1 MRMLG
6 QERAEFALKR
16 VLSAKSVEK
25 FDSLAAGAPSQILQN
40 GFGQTLAFWISKNDD
55 KHKKLFG
62 IVKDWLTK
70 KEFVTHCEEDKDF
83 IIGISELKQ
92 DQYLLAQKETIALLE
107 WVKRYAK
114 AFCEKK

>member
-1 MRMLG
+1 MRTLG

-16 VLSAKSVEK
+16 VLDVKGVEK

-40 GFGQTLAFWISKNDD
+40 GFGQTLAFWVSKNDE
-55 KHKKLFG
+55 KYKKLFN

-70 KEFVTHCEEDKDF
+70 KEFVTHCEKDKDF
-83 IIGISELKQ
+83 IIAISKLEQ
-92 DQYLLAQKETIALLE
+92 HQYLAAQKETIALLE

-114 AFCEKK
+114 AFC